1 MIFLVSSSVIQS
13 IIILAAA
20 AVVVVSSSSATN
32 ITALAP
38 TAAAVVEYDT
48 FANAVVVANNNTKY
62 LVFLKDEEGVDPEE
76 KCASLANSTGVVVD
90 QVYKYSKICVMT
102 LPLPAEAAATLATLK
117 NDPSVEN
124 IEAYDEEDEEEFV
137 YDYSEEEEE
146 DEESNN
152 IFMMGGK
159 SEKPN
164 RWGRNRINQ
173 CELPLDNSFAKKQ
186 DATGVKVFIVD
197 GGIYSD
203 HTEFE
208 GIMVQMNAILT
219 HTLRLNRNA
228 NMGKK

>member
-1 MIFLVSSSVIQS
+1 MITV
-13 IIILAAA
+13 
-20 AVVVVSSSSATN
+20 
-32 ITALAP
+32 
-38 TAAAVVEYDT
+38 
-48 FANAVVVANNNTKY
+48 
-62 LVFLKDEEGVDPEE
+62 
-76 KCASLANSTGVVVD
+76 
-90 QVYKYSKICVMT
+90 
-102 LPLPAEAAATLATLK
+102 
-117 NDPSVEN
+117 
-124 IEAYDEEDEEEFV
+124 
-137 YDYSEEEEE
+137 EEEE

-208 GIMVQMNAILT
+208 GIMGPKECHFDAYPEIESARK
-219 HTLRLNRNA
+219 H
-228 NMGKK
+228 G

>member
-1 MIFLVSSSVIQS
+1 M
-13 IIILAAA
+13 
-20 AVVVVSSSSATN
+20 
-32 ITALAP
+32 
-38 TAAAVVEYDT
+38 VEYDT

-102 LPLPAEAAATLATLK
+102 LPLPAEAAAEEAAATLATLK

-124 IEAYDEEDEEEFV
+124 IEAYDEEEDEEEFV
-137 YDYSEEEEE
+137 YDYSEEEEEE

-152 IFMMGGK
+152 IFMMGDK

-208 GIMVQMNAILT
+208 GIMGPDECHFDAYPEIESKRK
-219 HTLRLNRNA
+219 H
-228 NMGKK
+228 G